1 MKNNHS
7 IFKHLFC
14 EHRDKKCITNIHGDL
29 INLLE
34 CRSVWECSKCGRRF
48 NHEELDPTCNIVNFL
63 IDKNKLSLSEVN

>member
-7 IFKHLFC
+7 IFKQLFC

-34 CRSVWECSKCGRRF
+34 CRSVWECNKCGKIF
-48 NHEELDPTCNIVNFL
+48 NHKELEPTCSIVNFV
-63 IDKNKLSLSEVN
+63 IDKNKLIGKVD